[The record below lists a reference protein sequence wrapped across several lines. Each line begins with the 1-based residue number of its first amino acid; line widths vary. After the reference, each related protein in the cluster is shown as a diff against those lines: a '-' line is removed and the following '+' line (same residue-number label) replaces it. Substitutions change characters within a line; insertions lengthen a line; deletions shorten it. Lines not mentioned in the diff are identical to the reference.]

1 MKTLVPASGLVLPP
15 IGYGTFPL
23 KERLVE
29 SVPLAIACGCRLVDT
44 SDNYHNEEFVGR
56 GLAACGPSREDVIV
70 VTKFSSPL
78 RTRTLAKCFA
88 AAERRLGGRID
99 VFLLHWPYPFLWREQ
114 WRRME
119 DLYLAGRCR
128 AIGVCNFDWRRL
140 ERLLACC
147 RVRPMIDQF
156 ERHPLFQ
163 QDKTARF
170 CRENGIAVMCYSP
183 LARMDCRLLQN
194 PVLAEIAARYGKTVG
209 QVVLRW
215 SVEKGDVPIP
225 ASGSERH
232 IRENLDIFDFSLTEE
247 EIRCIDALEAG
258 VRIRFDPARRFTT
271 RDKVRFLWCRTKLA
285 VRSCLDR
292 VYGGEQRI

>member
-1 MKTLVPASGLVLPP
+1 MKTLVLASGLVLPP

-29 SVPLAIACGCRLVDT
+29 SVPLAIAGGCRLVDT

-56 GLAACGPSREDVIV
+56 GLAACGPSREDIVV

-128 AIGVCNFDWRRL
+128 AIGVCNFDRRRL

-163 QDKTARF
+163 QRETAEF
-170 CRENGIAVMCYSP
+170 CREQGIKVMCYSP
-183 LARMDCRLLQN
+183 LARMDDRLMRN
-194 PVLAEIAARYGKTVG
+194 PVLTELAAKYYKTVG
-209 QVVLRW
+209 QIVLRW
-215 SVEKGDVPIP
+215 SVEHGDVPIP
-225 ASGSERH
+225 ASGSEEH
-232 IRENLDIFDFSLTEE
+232 ILENFNIFDFQLTREE
-247 EIRCIDALEAG
+247 VERIDALEAG
-258 VRIRFDPARRFTT
+258 VRIRFDPARRFTAKN
-271 RDKVRFLWCRTKLA
+271 KVQFLRCRVKLA
-285 VRSCLDR
+285 VKRLLGRGDR
-292 VYGGEQRI
+292 A

>member
-1 MKTLVPASGLVLPP
+1 MKTLVPANGLVLPP

-29 SVPLAIACGCRLVDT
+29 SVPLAIAGGCRLVDT

-56 GLAACGPSREDVIV
+56 GLAACGPLREDVVV

-119 DLYLAGRCR
+119 DLYLAGCCR
-128 AIGVCNFDWRRL
+128 AIGVCNFDCPKL
-140 ERLLACC
+140 EALLKIC
-147 RVRPMIDQF
+147 RVRPMVNQF

-163 QDKTARF
+163 QRETADF
-170 CRENGIAVMCYSP
+170 CREQGIKVMCYSP
-183 LARMDCRLLQN
+183 LARMDDRLMRN
-194 PVLAEIAARYGKTVG
+194 PVLTELAAKYHKTVG
-209 QVVLRW
+209 QIVLRW
-215 SVEKGDVPIP
+215 SVEHGDVPIP
-225 ASGSERH
+225 ASGSEEH
-232 IRENLDIFDFSLTEE
+232 ILENFNIFDFQLTREE
-247 EIRCIDALEAG
+247 VERIDALEAG
-258 VRIRFDPARRFTT
+258 VRIRFDPARRFTA

-292 VYGGEQRI
+292 VYGGEQRT